1 MAPPKQMA
9 PDEVL
14 KEYKQLHDK
23 CNGVTTTSHIVWRVS
38 DVSMQFKE
46 APTEAETPPAAAAA
60 AAGQAGQAPQRQQ
73 RPKRSNRASS
83 SSQSVSSSRYGG
95 IEQLIREQAENG
107 MVPACNKLKL
117 PCSKHIAVSN
127 APQGF
132 DSHSTKSNNGTGCE
146 TCWCWCCQ
154 RCADAASTL
163 VVLC

>member
-83 SSQSVSSSRYGG
+83 SSQSV
-95 IEQLIREQAENG
+95 
-107 MVPACNKLKL
+107 
-117 PCSKHIAVSN
+117 
-127 APQGF
+127 
-132 DSHSTKSNNGTGCE
+132 GCH
-146 TCWCWCCQ
+146 
-154 RCADAASTL
+154 
-163 VVLC
+163 